1 MQIQALELEV
11 RILREINFGK
21 NQELSINL
29 HYDTFVNLK
38 YIKIEILLLD
48 FLAILKGIFVLG
60 S

>member
-1 MQIQALELEV
+1 MQTQALELEV

-29 HYDTFVNLK
+29 HNDTFVNLK
-38 YIKIEILLLD
+38 FIKIEILRLE
-48 FLAILKGIFVLG
+48 FLVILKGLFILG

>member
-21 NQELSINL
+21 YQELSINL
-29 HYDTFVNLK
+29 QYDIFFNLK
-38 YIKIEILLLD
+38 FINIEILRLE
-48 FLAILKGIFVLG
+48 FLAILKGLFILG